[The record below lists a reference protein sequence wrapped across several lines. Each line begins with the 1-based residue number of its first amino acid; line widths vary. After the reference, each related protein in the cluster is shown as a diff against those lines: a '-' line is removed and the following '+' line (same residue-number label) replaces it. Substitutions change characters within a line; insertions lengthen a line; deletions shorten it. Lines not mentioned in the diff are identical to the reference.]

1 MKSKDY
7 LFCLFILVF
16 NLSFS
21 QITAEKIPLNTFL
34 KSTET
39 KFDVKFSYAPE
50 DILDIEIKRPST
62 DFDLQ
67 NTLTYLNNNT
77 LLNFK
82 ALDKRY
88 ITVSVL
94 DKRITICGLVYGA
107 NNEPLLG
114 TSIIINNT
122 QTGTTTNTIGAFK
135 LNEVPLNAKITIS
148 FLGYENQ
155 ELIANQLFSEEN
167 NCRKIKLL
175 ESNFQ
180 LNQVYITKFLTTGLQ
195 KRLDGSTVL
204 NTEQFGIL
212 PGLIEPDILQS
223 IQALPGVESANESIA
238 NINVRGGSNDENLM
252 LWDDIKMYH
261 SGHFFGLISAYN
273 PNLTNKVTVSKNGTS
288 SQYSDGVSSTINM
301 STKNELSN
309 SFSGGAGINLISG
322 DAFFEIPITKKL
334 ELHVSGRR
342 SFTDVLS
349 TPTYDNYFTRSFQ
362 DSDLNNNQSIE
373 NGSASSDFA
382 FYDYSA
388 KLLFDLNDK
397 HSFRTNVIYINNN
410 LDYSETNT
418 DSNNSTTTKS
428 SHLTQKNLGF
438 GGHWQANWS
447 SKFKTKLLAYYSRYT
462 VDASDLRVETNQ
474 LLQQGNQVLETGIK
488 LNSFYHLNSN
498 LTLLA
503 GYQFNETGISNS
515 TNVSLPVFDREKK
528 DVLLNH
534 ALYTEGE
541 YRKGKTYIR
550 AGVRASYFQK
560 FNKLL
565 IDPRINLRQKL
576 SRQLALKIEGEF
588 KNQSATQKIDF
599 QDDFLGVE
607 NRRWILANEEDIPI
621 TTSKQASLG
630 LEFKQNN
637 LNIETTGFYKLVSD
651 ITAGNQGFYNNFQY
665 LDATGNYTAKGIEFL
680 INKTTN
686 KHSTWLSYTY
696 SINDYEFKSFT
707 PSAFPNNI
715 DIRHSATLAFNYN
728 ILEDLKISVGA
739 LWRSGQP
746 YTKPLEGNETV
757 QDGNTLFVNY
767 DLPNNENLDDFLR
780 LDTSISYSFKLSNTT
795 KGTLNLG
802 IINLTNQNNV
812 INRYYEVDTND
823 TEKTIEI
830 DNKSLKLTPNVS
842 FRIRF

>member
-7 LFCLFILVF
+7 LFCLFALIF
-16 NLSFS
+16 NLCFS
-21 QITAEKIPLNTFL
+21 QITTEKTPLNTFL

-50 DILDIEIKRPST
+50 DVLGIEIKTPST
-62 DFDLQ
+62 TFNLQ
-67 NTLTYLNNNT
+67 QTLTYLNNNT

-94 DKRITICGLVYGA
+94 EKRITICGLVYGV
-107 NNEPLLG
+107 NNTPLLG
-114 TSIIINNT
+114 ASIVVNNT
-122 QTGTTTNTIGAFK
+122 QRGTTTNTIGAFK
-135 LNEVPLNAKITIS
+135 LNEVPLNSKITIS
-148 FLGYENQ
+148 FLGYESQ
-155 ELIANQLFSEEN
+155 ELLANQLFSIEN
-167 NCRKIKLL
+167 NCTKIELV

-322 DAFFEIPITKKL
+322 DAFLEIPITKKL

-373 NGSASSDFA
+373 NGSASSDFS

-428 SHLTQKNLGF
+428 SNLTQENLGF
-438 GGHWQANWS
+438 GGHWQANWN
-447 SKFKTKLLAYYSRYT
+447 SKFNTKLLAYYSRYT

-488 LNSFYHLNSN
+488 LNSFYYLNSN
-498 LTLLA
+498 FTLLA

-515 TNVSLPVFDREKK
+515 TNVSLPAFDREKK

-665 LDATGNYTAKGIEFL
+665 LDATGNYTAKGLEFL

-686 KHSTWLSYTY
+686 KYSTWLSYTY
-696 SINDYEFKSFT
+696 SINDYEFESFT

-728 ILEDLKISVGA
+728 ILEDLKISMGA

-780 LDTSISYSFKLSNTT
+780 LDTSISYSFKMSNAI

-812 INRYYEVDTND
+812 INRYYEVDPND
-823 TEKTIEI
+823 SEKTIEI
-830 DNKSLKLTPNVS
+830 DNKSLKLTPNAS